1 MTTDT
6 KTYEFERSFPSSPDQ
21 LWHLLTD
28 AKMREAWGAPGPDMV
43 LTVTKEDL
51 CVGGL
56 EHHRCGSAEAPE
68 FEVATRW
75 YRLDGPSDAVFTE
88 TIEAEGATVATSLV
102 TYRVNP
108 RDSGSD
114 LSVSVTVS
122 SFCGAEALDDF
133 HGGWTAGLDNLKA
146 LVENQAVA

>member
-6 KTYEFERSFPSSPDQ
+6 ATHEFERSFPLSPDQ

-28 AKMREAWGAPGPDMV
+28 AKMRERWGAPGPDME

-51 CVGGL
+51 RVGGL
-56 EHHRCGSAEAPE
+56 EHHLCGAAEAPA

-102 TYRVNP
+102 TYRVAPKDN
-108 RDSGSD
+108 GSA
-114 LSVSVTVS
+114 LSVSVAVS
-122 SFCGAEALDDF
+122 SFCGEEALADF
-133 HGGWTAGLDNLKA
+133 HGGWTAGLDNLAA

>member
-6 KTYEFERSFPSSPDQ
+6 ATHAFERSFPLSPDQ

-28 AKMREAWGAPGPDMV
+28 GKLRESWGAPGPDMV
-43 LTVTKEDL
+43 LTMTKEDL
-51 CVGGL
+51 RVGGL

-102 TYRVNP
+102 TYRVSAKDN
-108 RDSGSD
+108 GCY
-114 LSVSVTVS
+114 LAVTVAVS
-122 SFCGAEALDDF
+122 SFCGAEALADF
-133 HGGWTAGLDNLKA
+133 HGGWTAGLDNLAA